1 MEIAAPSS
9 AFPGNVQSLWPEP
22 IAVTPSSPAVFVNYD
37 FLVSAGDRMF
47 STTGLFDVVATS
59 RYGSLTHSFVNRD
72 LGGSSAPGGGAE
84 RLATTYR
91 QDWVNS
97 PATLE
102 LGDSTVRPGA
112 FGLPLRFGGV
122 ALYYNYGLRPG
133 FVTQPLPRF
142 SGEAV
147 TPSTVDVF
155 VNGQLRRSVDVP
167 PGPFTLNEVTVI
179 TGAGQARLVIR
190 DALGREQLVDATFY
204 SAGRLLRR
212 GLSQYAL
219 SGGSLRK
226 PGVGATPE
234 YDNGYLSALWR
245 QGITDALTLEAR
257 AEMELGVTRVA
268 GFAAAFAL
276 PVGEAEISG
285 AINDTNGQTHWL
297 GGAGYRYLSPKT
309 SATLR
314 WDEADQ
320 GFRLAGVVDPL
331 MMIQHLVT
339 ATASQQLTPGMSLNL
354 GWIEQRSASG
364 HTQRSANAGLA
375 WSLPGGATSLLSVAR
390 VSQSQSSSD
399 SLRLTLT
406 LPLGADRFAT
416 ASVDGGTVRQ
426 NTISVQRSLP
436 FSEGI
441 GYRLSASDGSIG
453 TRGEASVRAQS
464 RTVLLSAETSM
475 FQDQP
480 GYSRFGARGSLGTLG
495 GAVFAARSIDD
506 SFALVQA
513 PGVANVPIQPNGQ
526 PAGRTDSKGR
536 LVLPRVAGLVP
547 QRVEAEVDALD
558 PEVAVLEERAA
569 FVAAPRSA
577 VIATLGLKRVS
588 SALIRAVRP
597 DGSVLSAGAP
607 VQGRGDVETSSVGP
621 RGEIFVRARPGP
633 QQLSVEHE
641 GVVRGL
647 TSSFLNHCRLAVSTK
662 PARFDAS
669 PPRPDGYFFRVLAT
683 SGGYSTG
690 AGGVFAS
697 GASHELRY
705 CRCAG
710 WAAHGSYARQHRDH
724 LQQRGFW
731 RNRLGASHL
740 RLFGRQR

>member
-1 MEIAAPSS
+1 
-9 AFPGNVQSLWPEP
+9 
-22 IAVTPSSPAVFVNYD
+22 
-37 FLVSAGDRMF
+37 
-47 STTGLFDVVATS
+47 
-59 RYGSLTHSFVNRD
+59 
-72 LGGSSAPGGGAE
+72 
-84 RLATTYR
+84 
-91 QDWVNS
+91 
-97 PATLE
+97 
-102 LGDSTVRPGA
+102 
-112 FGLPLRFGGV
+112 
-122 ALYYNYGLRPG
+122 
-133 FVTQPLPRF
+133 
-142 SGEAV
+142 
-147 TPSTVDVF
+147 
-155 VNGQLRRSVDVP
+155 
-167 PGPFTLNEVTVI
+167 
-179 TGAGQARLVIR
+179 
-190 DALGREQLVDATFY
+190 
-204 SAGRLLRR
+204 
-212 GLSQYAL
+212 
-219 SGGSLRK
+219 
-226 PGVGATPE
+226 
-234 YDNGYLSALWR
+234 
-245 QGITDALTLEAR
+245 
-257 AEMELGVTRVA
+257 MELGVTRVA